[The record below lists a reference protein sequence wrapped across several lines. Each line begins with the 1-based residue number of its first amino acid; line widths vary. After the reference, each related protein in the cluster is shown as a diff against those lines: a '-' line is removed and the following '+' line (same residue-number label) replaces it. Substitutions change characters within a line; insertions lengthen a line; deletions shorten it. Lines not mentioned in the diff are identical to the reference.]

1 MRRIAPGLALALS
14 ACAAPHVPFPEQ
26 ARVAPPE
33 AWRTDLVGRVP
44 VDAAW
49 WRSFGDP
56 QMAALVERALANNTD
71 ILIAAARVREAQAQT
86 RLARAALLPTL
97 DAGFGASEA
106 RTLNAFGQPS
116 TSTSAQPTVQ
126 AAYEVDL
133 FGRIADQVSAARNA
147 WLASAAARDAT
158 ALSVAGATA
167 SGYVTLLALDAR
179 RVVVKQTIADRAAA
193 LKLAQS
199 RARAGYTSDLE
210 LRQAQAE
217 YEGTALILPQ
227 VDLAIARQ
235 EQALR
240 LLAGD
245 VPGPV
250 ARGTLAGLT
259 SPALPSEGLPSELL
273 RRRPDVAQAEFT
285 LAASD
290 ASLAVARKQFLPSLR
305 LAASAGAVLNTLLP
319 DPVTIWS
326 VGGSVL
332 APLFEGGRLR
342 AGVEGAGARRDQAA
356 FAYRKAALTAFRE
369 VEDAAVTVARLAD
382 QRRVLEAQRTAVAS
396 ALFHATNRYQAGY
409 SGYLEQLDAQRSL
422 LAIDLNLVQLKAD
435 QLNAVVSLYQ
445 VLGGGWSGVAEA
457 VPPSP
462 PPRSP

>member
-1 MRRIAPGLALALS
+1 MIHAPWLTLTLVAALAG
-14 ACAAPHVPFPEQ
+14 CAVPHTPLPDA
-26 ARVAPPE
+26 ARVTAPE
-33 AWRTDLVGRVP
+33 AWRTDLQGVALL
-44 VDAAW
+44 DAAW

-56 QMAALVERALANNTD
+56 QLAALVKAALANNTD
-71 ILIAAARVREAQAQT
+71 IAIAAARVREARAQT
-86 RLARAALLPTL
+86 TAARAALLPTL
-97 DAGFGASEA
+97 DAGLGASEA
-106 RTLNAFGQPS
+106 RSLNAFGQGSP
-116 TSTSAQPTVQ
+116 STSAQPSVQ

-133 FGRIADQVSAARNA
+133 FGRIGDQVSAARNA
-147 WLASAAARDAT
+147 YLASAAARDAVS
-158 ALSVAGATA
+158 LSVAGAAA

-179 RVVVKQTIADRAAA
+179 RIVVRQTITDRAAA

-217 YEGTALILPQ
+217 YQGTALILPQ

-240 LLAGD
+240 LLSGD

-250 ARGTLAGLT
+250 AHGTLAGLAN
-259 SPALPSEGLPSELL
+259 PALAAEGLPSELL
-273 RRRPDVAQAEFT
+273 RRRPDVAQAELS

-290 ASLAVARKQFLPSLR
+290 SALSVARKQFLPSIR
-305 LAASAGAVLNTLLP
+305 LAASAGAVFNSLLP
-319 DPVTIWS
+319 NPVTIWS

-342 AGVEGAGARRDQAA
+342 AGVEGAAARRDQAA

-369 VEDAAVTVARLAD
+369 TDDALVTIARLAD
-382 QRRVLEAQRTAVAS
+382 QRRVLEAQRIAVAS
-396 ALFHATNRYQAGY
+396 ALHHATNRYQAGY

-422 LAIDLNLVQLKAD
+422 LAIELSLVQLRAD
-435 QLNAVVSLYQ
+435 QTNAVVALYQ
-445 VLGGGWSGVAEA
+445 ALGGGWNGVAEA
-457 VPPSP
+457 Q
-462 PPRSP
+462 R